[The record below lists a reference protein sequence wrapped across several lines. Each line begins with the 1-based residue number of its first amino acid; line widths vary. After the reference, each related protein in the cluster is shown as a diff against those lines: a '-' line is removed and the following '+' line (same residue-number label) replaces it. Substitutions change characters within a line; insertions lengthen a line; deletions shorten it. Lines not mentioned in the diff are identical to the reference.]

1 MSNLSDLLP
10 AGAGAKSATFTA
22 SGTLATGT
30 TVALQS
36 DGTVT
41 AVAET
46 TVSENLGSDTVFE
59 SANVNYMGAAYHSVQ
74 NRVVVTY
81 RDIGNSNY
89 ATTVAG
95 EISGTTITFGT
106 PTVVASENSAYQNV
120 TYHTEQDVLVFIFR
134 GNSNWMKAKAAT
146 LSDTTFSFGSDI
158 TLTTNASDF
167 LSSDY
172 DSAQNAVVTCFT
184 DSPSGDYLKAV
195 AVSASGTTL
204 SAGSVV
210 TLDSNT
216 CANVALDYNVAKA
229 AHTVVFRRNAGGF
242 TMQARAFTVSG
253 TTITNGNATQVAT
266 VDSRP
271 GTPRGIIYHAAISKC
286 VAIYRNNS
294 DNYGKAVCIDVI
306 SGDTPQ
312 VFTAATFESGFGVN
326 EVNMSIGSFAKSGS
340 EKIVITYNSNT
351 SNDGYVISG
360 SISGTTITFGTALAI
375 QANGTGYNNLT
386 FDSTANQMAIVYRD
400 LANSFYGTANTY
412 NPEYTGTNVADFV
425 GITDEAIANAATGSV
440 VVEGGVITNSSL
452 ISKYASGG
460 SAAVFESATVDVQ
473 VAVYDSSAQKTII
486 AYADAGNTNYG
497 TVAVG
502 TVSGTSISFGTPVV
516 FNSANTSYIYGAYD
530 ANAGKIVLGYQ
541 DGGNSNYGTAIVG
554 TVSGTSITFGSA
566 TVFTTG
572 DADSGAVVYDSAAQ
586 KVAILF
592 KDGANLNSGTG
603 IVGTVSGTSISFGSK
618 TAWKVGATYS
628 IGGAYD
634 SNAGKIVASYRDGT
648 NANYGTAVV
657 GTISG
662 TSISFGSP
670 VVYNNN
676 GATYGSGIT
685 YDANSQKIVI
695 AYRDGGSSNGGFGI
709 VGTVSGTSISF
720 GTATVFESGTT
731 PTDISI
737 AYDSTATSVVIV
749 YRDVDNGS
757 YGTAIVGSVDGT
769 SISFGAKAAYA
780 EVSTLYDRVV
790 YDANANKS
798 VVYYRDTTNSDYGT
812 ANVLTIS
819 QDLTVGSTYYVQNDG
834 SLSTTSSSVTAGKA
848 LSSTTLLLKG

>member
-1 MSNLSDLLP
+1 VVYRRTTNNVLINISCVSTGSSP
-10 AGAGAKSATFTA
+10 SF
-22 SGTLATGT
+22 SGNTLI
-30 TVALQS
+30 
-36 DGTVT
+36 
-41 AVAET
+41 
-46 TVSENLGSDTVFE
+46 
-59 SANVNYMGAAYHSVQ
+59 ANGRYL
-74 NRVVVTY
+74 
-81 RDIGNSNY
+81 
-89 ATTVAG
+89 
-95 EISGTTITFGT
+95 ISGAFGGPSDNKVSFTFNRNVY
-106 PTVVASENSAYQNV
+106 PNSPYYSFAYVRRSAY
-120 TYHTEQDVLVFIFR
+120 
-134 GNSNWMKAKAAT
+134 
-146 LSDTTFSFGSDI
+146 
-158 TLTTNASDF
+158 
-167 LSSDY
+167 
-172 DSAQNAVVTCFT
+172 
-184 DSPSGDYLKAV
+184 
-195 AVSASGTTL
+195 
-204 SAGSVV
+204 SV
-210 TLDSNT
+210 
-216 CANVALDYNVAKA
+216 
-229 AHTVVFRRNAGGF
+229 
-242 TMQARAFTVSG
+242 
-253 TTITNGNATQVAT
+253 
-266 VDSRP
+266 P
-271 GTPRGIIYHAAISKC
+271 
-286 VAIYRNNS
+286 
-294 DNYGKAVCIDVI
+294 
-306 SGDTPQ
+306 
-312 VFTAATFESGFGVN
+312 
-326 EVNMSIGSFAKSGS
+326 
-340 EKIVITYNSNT
+340 
-351 SNDGYVISG
+351 
-360 SISGTTITFGTALAI
+360 
-375 QANGTGYNNLT
+375 NLT
-386 FDSTANQMAIVYRD
+386 A
-400 LANSFYGTANTY
+400 
-412 NPEYTGTNVADFV
+412 TNFV
-425 GITDEAIANAATGSV
+425 GITDEAIADTATGSV

-695 AYRDGGSSNGGFGI
+695 AYRDGGSSDGGFGI

>member
-41 AVAET
+41 AISGSGPGTGTSTTFQSVANADT
-46 TVSENLGSDTVFE
+46 IASVFDTSNNKVVIVYRDGGNSSYGTAVVGTVSGTSISFGTPVVFETSAVGMTTASFDSTSNKVVIAYRDDVNSNYGTAIVGTVSGTSISFGTAVVFE
-59 SANVNYMGAAYHSVQ
+59 SATTNYIACSYSPANNKTIIS
-74 NRVVVTY
+74 Y
-81 RDIGNSNY
+81 RDGGNSNY
-89 ATTVAG
+89 
-95 EISGTTITFGT
+95 GTSIVG
-106 PTVVASENSAYQNV
+106 
-120 TYHTEQDVLVFIFR
+120 
-134 GNSNWMKAKAAT
+134 
-146 LSDTTFSFGSDI
+146 
-158 TLTTNASDF
+158 
-167 LSSDY
+167 
-172 DSAQNAVVTCFT
+172 
-184 DSPSGDYLKAV
+184 
-195 AVSASGTTL
+195 
-204 SAGSVV
+204 
-210 TLDSNT
+210 
-216 CANVALDYNVAKA
+216 
-229 AHTVVFRRNAGGF
+229 
-242 TMQARAFTVSG
+242 TVSG
-253 TTITNGNATQVAT
+253 TSISFGSAAVFEFA
-266 VDSRP
+266 
-271 GTPRGIIYHAAISKC
+271 HAA
-286 VAIYRNNS
+286 Y
-294 DNYGKAVCIDVI
+294 
-306 SGDTPQ
+306 
-312 VFTAATFESGFGVN
+312 
-326 EVNMSIGSFAKSGS
+326 MSS
-340 EKIVITYNSNT
+340 
-351 SNDGYVISG
+351 
-360 SISGTTITFGTALAI
+360 
-375 QANGTGYNNLT
+375 T
-386 FDSTANQMAIVYRD
+386 FDTSQNVVIIVYAD
-400 LANSFYGTANTY
+400 IGNSFYGTAVVGTVSGTSISFGTPAVFLSATTPFPKITFDSSNNKPVIAYYDTASSNAGKARVATVSGTSISFGTAATFSTSADQVGITFDSSTNNIHIAYADATASPANVGKVVIGTVSGTSLSFGTPITFTDASIGNTSLTFDNSNNKTVISY
-412 NPEYTGTNVADFV
+412 SYGGTSIGTSSVFFELDTNSADFV
-425 GITDEAIANAATGSV
+425 GITDEAIADTATGSV

-695 AYRDGGSSNGGFGI
+695 AYRDGGSSDGGFGI